1 MASMTASKTI
11 LIDTAARL
19 FQTQGYH
26 GTGLNQIIRE
36 SGAPKGSLYY
46 YFPDGKEQLAVAA
59 IERTVGVVS
68 ERIFTGMAVN
78 TDDPVTLLQGFIHH
92 LANSYD
98 EGQHQAGLPV
108 AAVALEMADQSE
120 SIREACLKAYTQWHD
135 LLAQQL
141 MQSGLTDETA
151 KALAATVNALVEGA
165 FITVR
170 LKGHAEPLR
179 QMAEVI
185 PALVRGIDG

>member
-1 MASMTASKTI
+1 MAKTNPSK
-11 LIDTAARL
+11 LIIIETAARL

-26 GTGLNQIIRE
+26 GTGLNQIIRD

-46 YFPDGKEQLAVAA
+46 YFPDGKEQLAAAA
-59 IERTVGVVS
+59 IERTADVVA
-68 ERIFTGMAVN
+68 ERIRSGMPDN

-98 EGQHQAGLPV
+98 GGQHQAGLPV
-108 AAVALEMADQSE
+108 AAVALEMADQSDP
-120 SIREACLKAYTQWHD
+120 IRKACLNAYGKWHD
-135 LLAQQL
+135 ILADRL
-141 MQSGLTDETA
+141 IKSGMKDE
-151 KALAATVNALVEGA
+151 KARELASIVNALIEGA

-170 LKGHAEPLR
+170 LTGHGEPLR

-185 PALVRGIDG
+185 PALVKGNGH